1 MNYAIVAILGGIL
14 LIELL
19 VLYCAMKAHDIFKLL
34 LMIHNE
40 NRQLRDDK
48 FMDVFAQIIQQ
59 KMQQERSNQNDN
71 TSDSR
76 KDDDPRKG

>member
-1 MNYAIVAILGGIL
+1 MNYAIAAILGGIL

-40 NRQLRDDK
+40 NQQLRDDK
-48 FMDVFAQIIQQ
+48 LMDIFAQIIKQ
-59 KMQQERSNQNDN
+59 KMQQERSKNNENARNPGEDN
-71 TSDSR
+71 DSR
-76 KDDDPRKG
+76 KS

>member
-71 TSDSR
+71 TSEDR
-76 KDDDPRKG
+76 KSVV